1 MLGLLKVKASEYVIK
16 RRIREITKNKFLLP
30 LRKSEIAGLELVGIS
45 RGPKRMMPSRPG
57 ADSAA
62 LIELD
67 EVLEGVCKG
76 LVAGAKKL
84 THVPHCLELRG
95 SWAQLSVGFVKWWV
109 DERLA
114 KLVGLSGAPSEE
126 RSVALQGILNEFD
139 CRFASLLCEYEAQ
152 CGALITEPQIT
163 VALASS
169 LSKNSALPSW
179 WPNKC
184 RLLGIG
190 ISYLTVAAAREACNL
205 ILDPSECEFA
215 ELPGYGGR
223 VFQMKK
229 PWRWALMGPVTEQGI
244 CGKSGVE
251 VNEAQLAVVQGQ
263 IEDKLCTDRADDLN
277 CVPRAAESS
286 QYPHMIVEVS
296 DVLIGHM
303 IMMMNID
310 GAPCEAAATVSTAL
324 SRQTEIK
331 AIRTTIVPRLGI
343 DCGGVLS
350 LSDTDV
356 SGACA
361 ENSNQS
367 RGQSLASSM
376 QAHPPTDACISAVA
390 ALVQQFRPENT
401 YIVSKCGTSTQ
412 QGTFVWL
419 TVNHFFE
426 RTGFLRSNVYFCKNR
441 SGIDADD
448 HQVTYEPLA
457 TPSPKLLKELSTAT
471 GCNESDLTAMFAPVT
486 AKVAY
491 AANPNTRDRACGKGV
506 ICRDLKLTHFIDDR
520 AECLH
525 SVFFEGHLQCCD
537 ADPSKAASTGCMI
550 HFGSDVFH
558 TKIHREA
565 NKDTDLQKLLLL
577 KAPPKATP
585 VQAPAELP
593 DEVWFQFSEVQQAQ
607 WSQRNV
613 LRAEKPA
620 VTVTKGAKRGKPD
633 AQQIE
638 MLKEHKRKEK
648 QFENSLGAATVSLFK
663 RFETATKRA
672 CLKANAAAKPTLT
685 PKPAKQRGRN
695 WTIPDAA
702 EFWNA
707 RFQVDHIAPD
717 WDSVLVILGT
727 TSRV

>member
-45 RGPKRMMPSRPG
+45 RGPKRMMPSTPG

-62 LIELD
+62 LIQLD
-67 EVLEGVCKG
+67 EVLEGVYKG

-114 KLVGLSGAPSEE
+114 RLVGLSGAPSEE

-152 CGALITEPQIT
+152 YGALITEPQIT

-169 LSKNSALPSW
+169 LAKNTALPSW

-184 RLLGIG
+184 RELGIG
-190 ISYLTVAAAREACNL
+190 ITYLVVAAAREACNL
-205 ILDPSECEFA
+205 ILDPSECEFS
-215 ELPGYGGR
+215 ELSGYGGR

-244 CGKSGVE
+244 CGESGVE
-251 VNEAQLAVVQGQ
+251 VNEAQLAEVQGK

-303 IMMMNID
+303 IMMMNTD
-310 GAPCEAAATVSTAL
+310 GATEVSTAL
-324 SRQTEIK
+324 SQQTEIT
-331 AIRTTIVPRLGI
+331 AIPTAVVPRLGI

-361 ENSNQS
+361 ENGKQS
-367 RGQSLASSM
+367 RGQSLAISM
-376 QAHPPTDACISAVA
+376 QAHRPTDVCISAVA
-390 ALVQQFRPENT
+390 ALVQQFGPENT

-412 QGTFVWL
+412 QGTVVWL
-419 TVNHFFE
+419 NVNQFFE
-426 RTGFLRSNVYFCKNR
+426 RTGFLRSNVYFCTNR

-457 TPSPKLLKELSTAT
+457 TPSPKLLKDLSTAT
-471 GCNESDLTAMFAPVT
+471 GCSETDITAMFAPVT
-486 AKVAY
+486 TKVAY

-550 HFGSDVFH
+550 HFGSDAFH

-565 NKDTDLQKLLLL
+565 NKDADLQKLLQL
-577 KAPPKATP
+577 KAPPKVTP

-593 DEVWFQFSEVQQAQ
+593 EEVWAQFSEVQQAQ
-607 WSQRNV
+607 WSQRNA

-620 VTVTKGAKRGKPD
+620 VTVPKGAKRAKPD

-638 MLKEHKRKEK
+638 MLKEHKQKER

-672 CLKANAAAKPTLT
+672 RLKAYTAAKPTQLLT
-685 PKPAKQRGRN
+685 PKHAKQRGRN

-707 RFQVDHIAPD
+707 RFQVDHVAPD